1 MFVGSGIGTCDTAG
15 FRQHRDPGTIPQL
28 ATYSLRLSLTTNS
41 RIFQSSVQPVTG
53 DKSVL
58 DETDECLFVH
68 TFRNSSNTGGWSR
81 SVP

>member
-1 MFVGSGIGTCDTAG
+1 M
-15 FRQHRDPGTIPQL
+15 RHRWLPAASVPRNHSATSHIFTPVIIDHEQPDIQL
-28 ATYSLRLSLTTNS
+28 
-41 RIFQSSVQPVTG
+41 SVQPVTG

-81 SVP
+81 SVS